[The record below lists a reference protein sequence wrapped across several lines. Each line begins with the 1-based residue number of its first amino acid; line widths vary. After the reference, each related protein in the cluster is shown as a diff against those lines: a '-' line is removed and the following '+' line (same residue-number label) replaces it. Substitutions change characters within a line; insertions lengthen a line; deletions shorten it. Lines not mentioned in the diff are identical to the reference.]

1 MQEIS
6 AYELIKEKLHAIPN
20 QRHKGSLFE
29 KISKQFLQEHDSAN
43 EYESIDLWYDW
54 KLRGKERDKGIDIVI
69 TTSNKE
75 YIAVQCKFHQNS
87 VSYNDISPFLTQL
100 LSGHKLQ
107 NGVGGVKFK
116 KGIIISTSNLT
127 SEALKA
133 IEQIR
138 STGMG
143 IDIDE
148 ITEED
153 FIYSRIDWEK
163 FDPTKT
169 EDEIPLCDKKRPRP
183 HQTEAIEKTKE
194 YFSDP
199 KNARGKLI
207 MACGTGKTYTSL
219 KIMEA
224 LDPKI
229 TLFLAPSIALL
240 SQTFREYAQEK
251 SEPFYASI
259 VCSDDKT
266 GQSKKNKSKNE
277 DNDDIK
283 FSELPIKAST
293 RLEDILSAYERAQK
307 ENKRFIIFSTY
318 QSALRIKEAQEAGL
332 NGIDLIICDEAHR
345 TVGAMYSTNERDDK
359 NAFTLCH
366 SDENIK
372 AKKRLYMTAT
382 PKVYSESSKAKAK
395 EKDNVIYSMDD
406 AQTFGE
412 EIYTLNF
419 ERAIALDLLTDYKVI
434 ILAVRSENLSG
445 VTNSVNKKISQLEAK
460 GTKLDKK
467 LINNEFVCKI
477 VGTHK
482 GLAKQDLIAL
492 DEENKEDHNLQ
503 NKADTFVS
511 QRAISFCKSINTS
524 KNIKDSFETIME
536 CYDEELKKKSFKNLQ
551 IKIDHV
557 DGTMNCK
564 DRLEKLE
571 KLNEFQPNTCKVL
584 SNARCLSEGVDVPAL
599 DSVIFFDG
607 RSAMVDI
614 IQAVGRV
621 MRKAKNKKRGYII
634 LPIALRESEIKN
646 LDEAVKNTNFQ
657 NIWKVLKALRSH
669 DSSLVDEAT
678 FREKI
683 KIFGSDDASNLDD
696 EEELQKD
703 KTEQSPNDPKQAQ
716 KTLFDA
722 ILLQDLANAVYNVM
736 PTKLGDRNYWENFA
750 KKTGNIARTLNDRL
764 KELFGKNP
772 EIFDNFLTSLRGN
785 IHQNI
790 KEEEALDMIISHVIT
805 KPIFDAIFGDNI
817 QNPIAK
823 ALDKMVLK
831 LSDLGLEGE
840 TKDLKNLYES
850 VKTEAARAKSQ
861 KTQQELIKNLYNT
874 FFKEAF
880 RKQSEK
886 LGIVYT
892 PIEVVDFI
900 LRATNGIL
908 KKHFN
913 TDFNDK
919 NITIFDPFTGT
930 GSFIA
935 RLLSKENDFISDEAL
950 KEKFQKGLFAFDIV
964 LLSYYIALINITQA
978 AQSRDSSLKNFKNIA
993 LTDSLDYLEE
1003 KSAKGVIPGFEDL
1016 KENQEIKT
1024 TMEKQNIRVII
1035 GNPPYSSGAKSE
1047 NDNNQNLKHPKL
1059 EKRVYETYG
1068 KNSTSRSVGNT
1079 TRDTLIQSIRMAS
1092 DLLKDKGV
1100 LGFVVNGSF
1109 IDSKSADGF
1118 RKCVAKEFSHLYVLN
1133 LRGNARTSGEERK
1146 KQGDGI
1152 FDSGSRA
1159 TVAII
1164 FFVKDESVQN
1174 STIHYYEV
1182 EDYLKRE
1189 AKLNLLAG
1197 FENLD
1202 SVPFSEI
1209 TPNNKGDWINQREY
1223 GFDKLIPLK
1232 RDKNQ
1237 KIFDTIFDL
1246 NSNGVKTSRD
1256 PWVYNFSP
1264 NALMQSVQNCID
1276 AYNADLKRF
1285 NERFREAFKQ
1295 RTQGIKP
1302 ADRYKHLSDQEITTD
1317 KTKIAWVQNL
1327 KTQLIKGK
1335 KLDDFSQEKI
1345 SVSLYRPFNK
1355 QYFYYEREL
1364 AWSFCLMKKIFP
1376 DKSARNVVINTGVG
1390 KVFSALISSEIP
1402 CLDLLHH
1409 NQAYPL
1415 YYYDDLGNRYNAISG
1430 YALNLFRRHYQDN
1443 AIVEEEIFYYIY
1455 AIFHH
1460 KGYLEKYKNSLTK
1473 EDPRIALSKDF
1484 KELSI
1489 LGEELAKLHLNYE
1502 SGEMHTS
1509 VAYKTLMNAEQKD
1522 YYDVVQMKKD
1532 KKGDRIQYNH
1542 HITITQIPQKAFD
1555 YVVNGKS
1562 AIDWVI
1568 ERYSITTDKDSLIE
1582 NNPNHYAGGKYIFE
1596 LLCRVITLSVKS
1608 VDLIEKIS
1616 EKRFE

>member
-6 AYELIKEKLHAIPN
+6 AYKFIKEKLQAIPN
-20 QRHKGSLFE
+20 LRLKGSWFE
-29 KISKQFLQEHDSAN
+29 KVSKHFLLEHDSAN
-43 EYESIDLWYDW
+43 EYESIKLWNDW
-54 KLRGKERDKGIDIVI
+54 ELRNNEGDRGIDIVI
-69 TTSNKE
+69 QTASKE

-87 VSYNDISPFLTQL
+87 ISLNDISTFLA
-100 LSGHKLQ
+100 KLH
-107 NGVGGVKFK
+107 NGVGEVRFK
-116 KGIIISTSNLT
+116 KGIIISTSDLT
-127 SEALKA
+127 RAAQQE

-138 STGMG
+138 SAGRD
-143 IDIDE
+143 IDI

-163 FDPTKT
+163 FDPTKMQ
-169 EDEIPLCDKKRPRP
+169 DEIPLCDKKKPRT
-183 HQTEAIEKTKE
+183 HQQEAINATKE

-219 KIMEA
+219 KIMET
-224 LDPKI
+224 LEPKI

-259 VCSDDKT
+259 VCSDDKV
-266 GQSKKNKSKNE
+266 GQSKNE
-277 DNDDIK
+277 DNDDIN
-283 FSELPIKAST
+283 FSELPIKPST
-293 RLEDILSAYERAQK
+293 RLEDILSVHEKAQK

-332 NGIDLIICDEAHR
+332 GGIDLIICDEAHR

-366 SDENIK
+366 SDGNIK
-372 AKKRLYMTAT
+372 ATKRLYMTAT

-395 EKDNVIYSMDD
+395 ESDNVIYSMDD
-406 AQTFGE
+406 AEVFGE

-482 GLAKQDLIAL
+482 GLAKQDLIVL
-492 DEENKEDHNLQ
+492 DEKNKEDNDLQ
-503 NKADTFVS
+503 NQYDTFVS

-551 IKIDHV
+551 IRIDHI

-564 DRLEKLE
+564 ERLEKLE
-571 KLNEFQPNTCKVL
+571 ELNQFQPNTCKVL

-599 DSVIFFDG
+599 DSIVFFDG
-607 RSAMVDI
+607 KSAMVDI

-634 LPIALRESEIKN
+634 LPIALTESEIKN

-678 FREKI
+678 FKEKI
-683 KIFGSDDASNLDD
+683 KIFGSDDGKKQDD
-696 EEELQKD
+696 E
-703 KTEQSPNDPKQAQ
+703 

-750 KKTGNIARTLNDRL
+750 KKTGNIAKTLNNRL
-764 KELFGKNP
+764 KIIFEKNP
-772 EIFDNFLTSLRGN
+772 EFFHGFLTSLREN

-790 KEEEALDMIISHVIT
+790 KEDEALDMITSHIIT

-823 ALDKMVLK
+823 ALDKMVEK
-831 LSDLGLEGE
+831 LSTLGLEGE

-850 VKTEAARAKSQ
+850 VKTEAAHAKSQ
-861 KTQQELIKNLYNT
+861 KSQQELIKNLYNT

-880 RKQSEK
+880 KKQSEK

-913 TDFNDK
+913 TDFNDQ

-935 RLLSKENDFISDEAL
+935 RLLSKENNLISDEAL
-950 KEKFQKGLFAFDIV
+950 KEKFLNHLFAFDIV

-978 AQSRDSSLKNFKNIA
+978 AQNRDSSLKNFKNIA

-1003 KSAKGVIPGFEDL
+1003 KSAKGVIPFFYDL

-1024 TMEKQNIRVII
+1024 TLTNQKIQVII
-1035 GNPPYSSGAKSE
+1035 GNPPYSAGAKSE
-1047 NDNNQNLKHPKL
+1047 NDNNQNLSHPKL
-1059 EKRVYETYG
+1059 EKWVRETYG
-1068 KNSTSRSVGNT
+1068 KNSNAKVGKT

-1092 DLLKDKGV
+1092 DLLKEQGV
-1100 LGFVVNGSF
+1100 IGFVVNGSF

-1118 RKCVAKEFSHLYVLN
+1118 RKCVAQEFSHLYVLN
-1133 LRGNARTSGEERK
+1133 LRGNTRTSGETCK
-1146 KQGDGI
+1146 KEGGKI

-1159 TVAII
+1159 TIAII
-1164 FFVKDESVQN
+1164 FFVKDASVQN
-1174 STIHYYEV
+1174 SAIHYYEV

-1189 AKLNLLAG
+1189 AKLNLLAN
-1197 FENLD
+1197 FENLE
-1202 SVPFSEI
+1202 SVPFEEI
-1209 TPNNKGDWINQREY
+1209 TPNDKGDWINQRNDDFE
-1223 GFDKLIPLK
+1223 KLIPLK
-1232 RDKNQ
+1232 RDKTLKN
-1237 KIFDTIFDL
+1237 DSIFDL
-1246 NSNGVKTSRD
+1246 NSGGVATNRD

-1264 NALMQSVQNCID
+1264 NALKQSVQNCIET
-1276 AYNADLKRF
+1276 YNADLKRF

-1295 RTQGIKP
+1295 RTKGVKS
-1302 ADRYKHLSDQEITTD
+1302 DKLHKHLNDREITTD
-1317 KTKIAWVQNL
+1317 QTKIAWVQNL

-1364 AWSFCLMKKIFP
+1364 AWSFYSMKKIFP
-1376 DKSARNVVINTGVG
+1376 DKSARNVVINTSLMPSRN
-1390 KVFSALISSEIP
+1390 FSCLIANEIT
-1402 CLDLLHH
+1402 DIQTMAN

-1430 YALNLFRRHYQDN
+1430 YALNLFRRHYKDN
-1443 AIVEEEIFYYIY
+1443 AITEEEIFYYIY

-1473 EDPRIALSKDF
+1473 EAPRIALSEDF

-1489 LGEELAKLHLNYE
+1489 LGKELAELHLNYE
-1502 SGEMHTS
+1502 SGEMHAS
-1509 VAYKTLMNAEQKD
+1509 VQYNLLENAKIEG
-1522 YYDVVQMKKD
+1522 YYDVTKMT
-1532 KKGDRIQYNH
+1532 KKGDCILYNKN
-1542 HITITQIPQKAFD
+1542 IAITQIPQKAFD

-1568 ERYSITTDKDSLIE
+1568 ERYQKTTDKDSLIE
-1582 NNPNHYAGGKYIFE
+1582 NNPNDYAGGKYVFE
-1596 LLCRVITLSVKS
+1596 LLCRVIKLSEKS

-1616 EKRFE
+1616 MKRFE

>member
-6 AYELIKEKLHAIPN
+6 AYKLIKEKLQAIPN
-20 QRHKGSLFE
+20 LRHKGSLFE
-29 KISKQFLQEHDSAN
+29 KLSKRFLQEHDSAN
-43 EYESIDLWYDW
+43 EYESIDLWGDW
-54 KLRGKERDKGIDIVI
+54 ELKGKERDRGIDIVI
-69 TTSNKE
+69 TTASKE

-87 VSYNDISPFLTQL
+87 ISLNDISTFLTQL
-100 LSGHKLQ
+100 QS
-107 NGVGGVKFK
+107 GVGEVRFK
-116 KGIIISTSNLT
+116 KGIIISSSHLT

-138 STGMG
+138 SAGMG

-163 FDPTKT
+163 FDPMQTQ
-169 EDEIPLCDKKRPRP
+169 DELPLCDKKKPRS
-183 HQTEAIEKTKE
+183 HQTEAINATKE
-194 YFSDP
+194 YFSSP

-229 TLFLAPSIALL
+229 TLFLVPSIALL

-251 SEPFYASI
+251 SDPFYASI

-266 GQSKKNKSKNE
+266 GQSKNE

-293 RLEDILSAYERAQK
+293 RLEDILSVHEKAQK

-332 NGIDLIICDEAHR
+332 GGIDLIICDEAHR
-345 TVGAMYSTNERDDK
+345 TVGAMYSSNERDDK

-372 AKKRLYMTAT
+372 AQKRLYMTAT
-382 PKVYSESSKAKAK
+382 PKVYSENSKAKAK
-395 EKDNVIYSMDD
+395 ESDNVIYSMDD
-406 AQTFGE
+406 EEIFGE

-419 ERAIALDLLTDYKVI
+419 SKAIALDLLTDYKVI
-434 ILAVRSENLSG
+434 ILAVRKENLSG
-445 VTNSVNKKISQLEAK
+445 VTNSVNKKISQLKAE

-482 GLAKQDLIAL
+482 GLAKQDLIVL

-503 NKADTFVS
+503 NQYDTAPS
-511 QRAISFCKSINTS
+511 QRAINFCKSINTS

-536 CYDEELKKKSFKNLQ
+536 CYDEELKKKSFKNLK
-551 IKIDHV
+551 ISIDHI

-564 DRLEKLE
+564 DRLDKLE
-571 KLNEFQPNTCKVL
+571 NLNQFQPNTCKVL

-599 DSVIFFDG
+599 DSIVFFDG
-607 RSAMVDI
+607 KSAMVDI

-621 MRKAKNKKRGYII
+621 MRKAKRKKRGYII
-634 LPIALRESEIKN
+634 LPIALEESEIKN
-646 LDEAVKNTNFQ
+646 LDEAVNNTNFK

-669 DSSLVDEAT
+669 DPSLVDEAT
-678 FREKI
+678 FKEKI
-683 KIFGSDDASNLDD
+683 KIFGSDDNKKQND
-696 EEELQKD
+696 E
-703 KTEQSPNDPKQAQ
+703 

-722 ILLQDLANAVYNVM
+722 ILLQDLADAMYNVM
-736 PTKLGDRNYWENFA
+736 PTKLGDRNYWENFT
-750 KKTGNIARTLNDRL
+750 KKTGNIARTLNNRL
-764 KELFGKNP
+764 KIIFEKNP
-772 EIFDNFLTSLRGN
+772 EFFHGFLDSLREN

-790 KEEEALDMIISHVIT
+790 REDEALDMITSHIIT

-817 QNPIAK
+817 KNPIAK
-823 ALDKMVLK
+823 ALDKMVQK
-831 LSDLGLEGE
+831 LSTLGLEGE

-850 VKTEAARAKSQ
+850 VKTEAVHAKSQ
-861 KTQQELIKNLYNT
+861 KSQQELIKNLYNT

-880 RKQSEK
+880 KKQSEK

-935 RLLSKENDFISDEAL
+935 RLLSKENALISDEAL
-950 KEKFQKGLFAFDIV
+950 KEKFQNNLFAFDIV

-978 AQSRDSSLKNFKNIA
+978 AQNRDSSLKNFKNIA

-1003 KSAKGVIPGFEDL
+1003 KTNKGVFDFFKDL
-1016 KENQEIKT
+1016 KENKEIKDT
-1024 TMEKQNIRVII
+1024 LADQNIRVII
-1035 GNPPYSSGAKSE
+1035 GNPPYSSGAKSQ
-1047 NDNNQNLKHPKL
+1047 NDNNQNLSHPKL
-1059 EKRVYETYG
+1059 EKWVYEKYG
-1068 KNSTSRSVGNT
+1068 KNSTSKNVGQT

-1092 DLLKDKGV
+1092 DVVKDKGV
-1100 LGFVVNGSF
+1100 IGFVVNGGF

-1118 RKCVAKEFSHLYVLN
+1118 RKCVAKEFSHLYALN
-1133 LRGNARTSGEERK
+1133 LRGNARTSGETFK
-1146 KQGDGI
+1146 KEGGKI

-1159 TVAII
+1159 TIAIV
-1164 FFVKDESVQN
+1164 FFVKDESVTN
-1174 STIHYYEV
+1174 NTIHYYDIG
-1182 EDYLKRE
+1182 DYLKRE
-1189 AKLNLLAG
+1189 EKLHRLASFLNLDAIP
-1197 FENLD
+1197 FEK
-1202 SVPFSEI
+1202 I
-1209 TPNNKGDWINQREY
+1209 TPNAKGDWINQREDA
-1223 GFDKLIPLK
+1223 FDKLIPLK
-1232 RDKNQ
+1232 RDKKL
-1237 KIFDTIFDL
+1237 KIFNTIFDL
-1246 NSNGVKTSRD
+1246 NSNGVVSGRD
-1256 PWVYNFSP
+1256 PWVYNSSP
-1264 NALMQSVQNCID
+1264 KILTQSVQKCID
-1276 AYNADLKRF
+1276 TYNADLKRF
-1285 NERFREAFKQ
+1285 NERYREAFKQ
-1295 RTQGIKP
+1295 RTKGVKSG
-1302 ADRYKHLSDQEITTD
+1302 DLYKHLNDREITTD
-1317 KTKIAWVQNL
+1317 KTKIAWTDDL
-1327 KTQLIKGK
+1327 KNKLIKNK
-1335 KLDDFSQEKI
+1335 NLQESSEERI
-1345 SVSLYRPFNK
+1345 RLALYRPFNK
-1355 QYFYYEREL
+1355 QWLYWDKDWINRQTEF
-1364 AWSFCLMKKIFP
+1364 SKIFP
-1376 DKSARNVVINTGVG
+1376 DKSAQNVVINTSSMASRN
-1390 KVFSALISSEIP
+1390 FSCLIANEIT
-1402 CLDLLHH
+1402 DAQTMA
-1409 NQAYPL
+1409 NTQAYPL

-1430 YALNLFRRHYQDN
+1430 YALNLFRRHYKDN
-1443 AIVEEEIFYYIY
+1443 AITEEEIFYYIY

-1460 KGYLEKYKNSLTK
+1460 KGYLEKYKNSLAK
-1473 EDPRIALSKDF
+1473 EAPRIALSEDF
-1484 KELSI
+1484 KELST
-1489 LGEELAKLHLNYE
+1489 LGKELSKLHLNYE
-1502 SGEMHTS
+1502 SGEMHAS
-1509 VAYKTLMNAEQKD
+1509 VQYKTLMNAEVEG
-1522 YYDVVQMKKD
+1522 YYDVVKMKKD
-1532 KKGDRIQYNH
+1532 KKGDRIIYND
-1542 HITITQIPQKAFD
+1542 HITITKIPQKAFE
-1555 YVVNGKS
+1555 YVINGKS

-1568 ERYSITTDKDSLIE
+1568 ERYQKTMDKDSLIE
-1582 NNPNHYAGGKYIFE
+1582 NNPNDYAGGQYVFE

-1608 VDLIEKIS
+1608 VDLIEKSVRRGLS
-1616 EKRFE
+1616 EYQR

>member
-1 MQEIS
+1 MKSFFNPIFQ
-6 AYELIKEKLHAIPN
+6 H
-20 QRHKGSLFE
+20 Q
-29 KISKQFLQEHDSAN
+29 HDSAN

-87 VSYNDISPFLTQL
+87 ISYNDISPFVTQL
-100 LSGHKLQ
+100 LI
-107 NGVGGVKFK
+107 GVGEVKFK

-127 SEALKA
+127 SEAIKE
-133 IEQIR
+133 IEKIR
-138 STGMG
+138 SAGMG

-266 GQSKKNKSKNE
+266 AQSKDE

-283 FSELPIKAST
+283 FSELPLKPST
-293 RLEDILSAYERAQK
+293 RLEDILSVHKKAQK

-332 NGIDLIICDEAHR
+332 GAIDLIICDEAHR
-345 TVGAMYSTNERDDK
+345 TVGAMYSSNERDDK

-372 AKKRLYMTAT
+372 ATKRLYMTAT

-395 EKDNVIYSMDD
+395 EKDNIIYSMDD
-406 AQTFGE
+406 GEIFGE

-482 GLAKQDLIAL
+482 GLAKQDVIAL
-492 DEENKEDHNLQ
+492 DDENQEDNDLK

-511 QRAISFCKSINTS
+511 QRAISFCKSIQTS

-551 IKIDHV
+551 ITIDHV

-564 DRLEKLE
+564 ERLEKLE
-571 KLNEFQPNTCKVL
+571 NLNTFKPNTCKVL

-607 RSAMVDI
+607 KSAMVDI

-621 MRKAKNKKRGYII
+621 MRKAKHKKRGYII
-634 LPIALRESEIKN
+634 LPIALEESEIKN
-646 LDEAVKNTNFQ
+646 LDEAVNNTNFK
-657 NIWKVLKALRSH
+657 NIWKVIKALRSH
-669 DSSLVDEAT
+669 DPSLVDEAT

-683 KIFGSDDASNLDD
+683 KVFGSDDNNDETNQSD
-696 EEELQKD
+696 EEPKKD
-703 KTEQSPNDPKQAQ
+703 KTKQDPKQAQ

-722 ILLQDLANAVYNVM
+722 ILLQDLANAVYNIM
-736 PTKLGDRNYWENFA
+736 PTKLGDRNYWENFT
-750 KKTGNIARTLNDRL
+750 KKTGNIARTLNERL
-764 KELFGKNP
+764 KDIFGKNP

-790 KEEEALDMIISHVIT
+790 KEEEALDMITSHIIT

-861 KTQQELIKNLYNT
+861 KSQQELIKNLYNT

-913 TDFNDK
+913 TDFNDQS
-919 NITIFDPFTGT
+919 ITIFDPFTGT

-935 RLLSKENDFISDEAL
+935 RLLSKENALISDEAL
-950 KEKFQKGLFAFDIV
+950 KEKFQKNLFAFDIV

-978 AQSRDSSLKNFKNIA
+978 AQNRDSSLKNFKNIA

-1003 KSAKGVIPGFEDL
+1003 KSDKGVIPGFEDL

-1047 NDNNQNLKHPKL
+1047 NDNNQNLTHPKL
-1059 EKRVYETYG
+1059 EKLVYETYG
-1068 KNSTSRSVGNT
+1068 KNSTAKVGST
-1079 TRDTLIQSIRMAS
+1079 TRDTLIHSIRMAS

-1118 RKCVAKEFSHLYVLN
+1118 RKCVAKEFSRLYVLN
-1133 LRGNARTSGEERK
+1133 LRGNARTSGETFK
-1146 KQGDGI
+1146 KEGGKI

-1164 FFVKDESVQN
+1164 FFVKDTN
-1174 STIHYYEV
+1174 APNHTIFYYEV

-1189 AKLNLLAG
+1189 TKLNWLAG

-1202 SVPFSEI
+1202 SVSFKEI
-1209 TPNNKGDWINQREY
+1209 TPNNKGDWINQRNDDFE
-1223 GFDKLIPLK
+1223 KLIPLK
-1232 RDKNQ
+1232 RDQ
-1237 KIFDTIFDL
+1237 KHKILDTIFDL
-1246 NSNGVKTSRD
+1246 NSNGVATNRD

-1264 NALMQSVQNCID
+1264 KILKQSVQNCID
-1276 AYNADLKRF
+1276 TYNADLKRF
-1285 NERFREAFKQ
+1285 NEVFREAFKQ
-1295 RTQGIKP
+1295 RTKGIKS
-1302 ADRYKHLSDQEITTD
+1302 ADLYKHLNNQEITTD

-1364 AWSFCLMKKIFP
+1364 AWSFYSMKKIFP

-1390 KVFSALISSEIP
+1390 NGKDFSALVSDFISDHSLISP
-1402 CLDLLHH
+1402 

-1430 YALNLFRRHYQDN
+1430 YALNLFRRHYKDN
-1443 AIVEEEIFYYIY
+1443 AITEEEIFYYIY

-1460 KGYLEKYKNSLTK
+1460 KGYLEKYKNSLAK
-1473 EDPRIALSKDF
+1473 EAPRIALSEDF
-1484 KELSI
+1484 KELSM
-1489 LGEELAKLHLNYE
+1489 LGKELAELHLNYE

-1509 VAYKTLMNAEQKD
+1509 VKHNLLENAEMEG
-1522 YYDVVQMKKD
+1522 YYDVIQMKKD
-1532 KKGDRIQYNH
+1532 KKGDRIHYNN
-1542 HITITQIPQKAFD
+1542 HIAITKIPKKAFD

-1568 ERYSITTDKDSLIE
+1568 ERYSITKDKDSLIE
-1582 NNPNHYAGGKYIFE
+1582 NNPNDYAGGQYIFE
-1596 LLCRVITLSVKS
+1596 LLCRVIKLSEKS

-1616 EKRFE
+1616 MKRFE

>member
-6 AYELIKEKLHAIPN
+6 AYELIKQKLHAIPN

-87 VSYNDISPFLTQL
+87 ISYNDISTFLNQL
-100 LSGHKLQ
+100 LI
-107 NGVGGVKFK
+107 GVGGVKFK

-127 SEALKA
+127 SEALKE
-133 IEQIR
+133 IEKIR

-219 KIMEA
+219 KIMET

-251 SEPFYASI
+251 SDPFYASI

-283 FSELPIKAST
+283 FSELPLKPST
-293 RLEDILSAYERAQK
+293 RLEDILSTYEKAQK

-372 AKKRLYMTAT
+372 AKQRLYMTAT
-382 PKVYSESSKAKAK
+382 PKVYSEDSQTKAK
-395 EKDNVIYSMDD
+395 ESGNLVYSMDD

-434 ILAVRSENLSG
+434 ILVVRSENLSG

-477 VGTHK
+477 IGTHK

-492 DEENKEDHNLQ
+492 DDENKEDNDLR

-511 QRAISFCKSINTS
+511 QRAISFCKSIQTS

-551 IKIDHV
+551 ISIDHV

-564 DRLEKLE
+564 ERLDKLE
-571 KLNEFQPNTCKVL
+571 NLNQFEPNICKVL

-607 RSAMVDI
+607 KSAMVDI

-621 MRKAKNKKRGYII
+621 MRKAKGKKRGYII
-634 LPIALRESEIKN
+634 LPIALEESEIQN
-646 LDEAVKNTNFQ
+646 LNEAINNTNFK

-669 DSSLVDEAT
+669 DSRLVDEAT

-683 KIFGSDDASNLDD
+683 KVFGSDDESNTDD
-696 EEELQKD
+696 EELDEESQKD
-703 KTEQSPNDPKQAQ
+703 KNEPNEKSQQAQ

-722 ILLQDLANAVYNVM
+722 IFLQDLANAMYNVM

-750 KKTGNIARTLNDRL
+750 KKTGNIAKTLNERL

-772 EIFDNFLTSLRGN
+772 EIFDNFLTSLREN

-790 KEEEALDMIISHVIT
+790 KEEEALDMIVSHIIT
-805 KPIFDAIFGDNI
+805 KPIFDAIFGENI

-823 ALDKMVLK
+823 SLDKMVLK

-850 VKTEAARAKSQ
+850 VKTEAARQ
-861 KTQQELIKNLYNT
+861 KPKN
-874 FFKEAF
+874 
-880 RKQSEK
+880 
-886 LGIVYT
+886 
-892 PIEVVDFI
+892 P
-900 LRATNGIL
+900 
-908 KKHFN
+908 
-913 TDFNDK
+913 
-919 NITIFDPFTGT
+919 
-930 GSFIA
+930 
-935 RLLSKENDFISDEAL
+935 
-950 KEKFQKGLFAFDIV
+950 
-964 LLSYYIALINITQA
+964 
-978 AQSRDSSLKNFKNIA
+978 
-993 LTDSLDYLEE
+993 
-1003 KSAKGVIPGFEDL
+1003 
-1016 KENQEIKT
+1016 
-1024 TMEKQNIRVII
+1024 
-1035 GNPPYSSGAKSE
+1035 
-1047 NDNNQNLKHPKL
+1047 
-1059 EKRVYETYG
+1059 
-1068 KNSTSRSVGNT
+1068 
-1079 TRDTLIQSIRMAS
+1079 TRT
-1092 DLLKDKGV
+1092 
-1100 LGFVVNGSF
+1100 
-1109 IDSKSADGF
+1109 
-1118 RKCVAKEFSHLYVLN
+1118 H
-1133 LRGNARTSGEERK
+1133 
-1146 KQGDGI
+1146 
-1152 FDSGSRA
+1152 
-1159 TVAII
+1159 
-1164 FFVKDESVQN
+1164 
-1174 STIHYYEV
+1174 
-1182 EDYLKRE
+1182 
-1189 AKLNLLAG
+1189 
-1197 FENLD
+1197 
-1202 SVPFSEI
+1202 
-1209 TPNNKGDWINQREY
+1209 
-1223 GFDKLIPLK
+1223 
-1232 RDKNQ
+1232 
-1237 KIFDTIFDL
+1237 
-1246 NSNGVKTSRD
+1246 
-1256 PWVYNFSP
+1256 
-1264 NALMQSVQNCID
+1264 
-1276 AYNADLKRF
+1276 
-1285 NERFREAFKQ
+1285 
-1295 RTQGIKP
+1295 
-1302 ADRYKHLSDQEITTD
+1302 
-1317 KTKIAWVQNL
+1317 
-1327 KTQLIKGK
+1327 
-1335 KLDDFSQEKI
+1335 
-1345 SVSLYRPFNK
+1345 
-1355 QYFYYEREL
+1355 
-1364 AWSFCLMKKIFP
+1364 
-1376 DKSARNVVINTGVG
+1376 
-1390 KVFSALISSEIP
+1390 
-1402 CLDLLHH
+1402 
-1409 NQAYPL
+1409 
-1415 YYYDDLGNRYNAISG
+1415 
-1430 YALNLFRRHYQDN
+1430 
-1443 AIVEEEIFYYIY
+1443 
-1455 AIFHH
+1455 
-1460 KGYLEKYKNSLTK
+1460 
-1473 EDPRIALSKDF
+1473 
-1484 KELSI
+1484 
-1489 LGEELAKLHLNYE
+1489 
-1502 SGEMHTS
+1502 
-1509 VAYKTLMNAEQKD
+1509 
-1522 YYDVVQMKKD
+1522 
-1532 KKGDRIQYNH
+1532 
-1542 HITITQIPQKAFD
+1542 
-1555 YVVNGKS
+1555 
-1562 AIDWVI
+1562 
-1568 ERYSITTDKDSLIE
+1568 
-1582 NNPNHYAGGKYIFE
+1582 
-1596 LLCRVITLSVKS
+1596 
-1608 VDLIEKIS
+1608 
-1616 EKRFE
+1616 

>member
-87 VSYNDISPFLTQL
+87 ISYNDISPFLTQL
-100 LSGHKLQ
+100 LS
-107 NGVGGVKFK
+107 GVGGVKFK

-183 HQTEAIEKTKE
+183 HQTEAINATKE

-240 SQTFREYAQEK
+240 SQTFREYVQEK

-283 FSELPIKAST
+283 FSELPLKPST
-293 RLEDILSAYERAQK
+293 RLEDILSTYEKAQK

-372 AKKRLYMTAT
+372 ATKRLYMTAT

-395 EKDNVIYSMDD
+395 ESDNIIYSMDD

-482 GLAKQDLIAL
+482 GLAKQDVIAL
-492 DEENKEDHNLQ
+492 DDENKEDNDLK

-511 QRAISFCKSINTS
+511 QRAISFCKSIQTS

-551 IKIDHV
+551 ITIDHV

-564 DRLEKLE
+564 QRLDKLE
-571 KLNEFQPNTCKVL
+571 ELNKFEPNTCKVL

-678 FREKI
+678 FKEKI

-750 KKTGNIARTLNDRL
+750 KKTGNIAKTLNNRL

-790 KEEEALDMIISHVIT
+790 KEEEALDMITSHVIT

-861 KTQQELIKNLYNT
+861 KSQQELIKNLYNT

-935 RLLSKENDFISDEAL
+935 RLLSKENDLISDEAL

-978 AQSRDSSLKNFKNIA
+978 AQNRDSSLKNFKNIA

-1003 KSAKGVIPGFEDL
+1003 KNDKGVIPGFEDL

-1059 EKRVYETYG
+1059 EKWVYETYG
-1068 KNSTSRSVGNT
+1068 KNSTAKVGKT
-1079 TRDTLIQSIRMAS
+1079 TRDTLIHSIRMAS
-1092 DLLKDKGV
+1092 DLLRDKGV

-1118 RKCVAKEFSHLYVLN
+1118 RKCVAKEFSHLYALN
-1133 LRGNARTSGEERK
+1133 LRGNQRTSGEVSRK
-1146 KQGDGI
+1146 EGGKI

-1159 TVAII
+1159 TVAVI
-1164 FFVKDESVQN
+1164 FFVKDKDAPN
-1174 STIHYYEV
+1174 HTIFYYEV

-1189 AKLNLLAG
+1189 AKLNLLAD

-1202 SVPFSEI
+1202 LVPFKEI
-1209 TPNNKGDWINQREY
+1209 TPNDKGDWINQRNDDFE
-1223 GFDKLIPLK
+1223 KLIPLK
-1232 RDKNQ
+1232 RDKQ
-1237 KIFDTIFDL
+1237 HKIFNTIFDL
-1246 NSNGVKTSRD
+1246 NSNGVASCRD
-1256 PWVYNFSP
+1256 PWVYNFSHRCKT
-1264 NALMQSVQNCID
+1264 AL
-1276 AYNADLKRF
+1276 
-1285 NERFREAFKQ
+1285 
-1295 RTQGIKP
+1295 
-1302 ADRYKHLSDQEITTD
+1302 
-1317 KTKIAWVQNL
+1317 
-1327 KTQLIKGK
+1327 
-1335 KLDDFSQEKI
+1335 
-1345 SVSLYRPFNK
+1345 
-1355 QYFYYEREL
+1355 
-1364 AWSFCLMKKIFP
+1364 
-1376 DKSARNVVINTGVG
+1376 
-1390 KVFSALISSEIP
+1390 
-1402 CLDLLHH
+1402 
-1409 NQAYPL
+1409 
-1415 YYYDDLGNRYNAISG
+1415 
-1430 YALNLFRRHYQDN
+1430 
-1443 AIVEEEIFYYIY
+1443 
-1455 AIFHH
+1455 
-1460 KGYLEKYKNSLTK
+1460 
-1473 EDPRIALSKDF
+1473 
-1484 KELSI
+1484 
-1489 LGEELAKLHLNYE
+1489 
-1502 SGEMHTS
+1502 
-1509 VAYKTLMNAEQKD
+1509 TL
-1522 YYDVVQMKKD
+1522 
-1532 KKGDRIQYNH
+1532 
-1542 HITITQIPQKAFD
+1542 
-1555 YVVNGKS
+1555 
-1562 AIDWVI
+1562 
-1568 ERYSITTDKDSLIE
+1568 
-1582 NNPNHYAGGKYIFE
+1582 
-1596 LLCRVITLSVKS
+1596 ITL
-1608 VDLIEKIS
+1608 I
-1616 EKRFE
+1616 

>member
-6 AYELIKEKLHAIPN
+6 AYKLIKEKLHAIPN
-20 QRHKGSLFE
+20 LRHKGSLFE

-54 KLRGKERDKGIDIVI
+54 ELRGKERDKGIDIVI

-87 VSYNDISPFLTQL
+87 VSYNDVSPFLTQL
-100 LSGHKLQ
+100 LSG
-107 NGVGGVKFK
+107 VGEVKFK
-116 KGIIISTSNLT
+116 KGIIISTSHLT
-127 SEALKA
+127 SEAIKA

-153 FIYSRIDWEK
+153 FIYSQIDWEK
-163 FDPTKT
+163 FDPMQTQG
-169 EDEIPLCDKKRPRP
+169 EIPLCDKKKPRS
-183 HQTEAIEKTKE
+183 HQIEAINATKE
-194 YFSDP
+194 YFSSP
-199 KNARGKLI
+199 KNTRGKLI

-266 GQSKKNKSKNE
+266 GQSKNE

-283 FSELPIKAST
+283 FSELPLKPST
-293 RLEDILSAYERAQK
+293 RLEDILSVRKKAQK

-332 NGIDLIICDEAHR
+332 NEIDLIICDEAHR
-345 TVGAMYSTNERDDK
+345 TVGAMYSSNERDDK

-366 SDENIK
+366 KDENIK
-372 AKKRLYMTAT
+372 ATKRLYMTAT
-382 PKVYSESSKAKAK
+382 PKVYSESSKAK

-406 AQTFGE
+406 EEIFGE

-434 ILAVRSENLSG
+434 ILAVRKENLSG

-477 VGTHK
+477 IGTHK
-482 GLAKQDLIAL
+482 GLAKQDLIVL

-503 NKADTFVS
+503 NQYDTAPS
-511 QRAISFCKSINTS
+511 QRAINFCKSINTS

-536 CYDEELKKKSFKNLQ
+536 CYDEELKKKSFKNLK
-551 IKIDHV
+551 ISIDHI

-571 KLNEFQPNTCKVL
+571 ELNQFEPNTCKVL

-599 DSVIFFDG
+599 DSIIFFDG
-607 RSAMVDI
+607 KSAMVDI

-634 LPIALRESEIKN
+634 LPIALEESEIKN
-646 LDEAVKNTNFQ
+646 LDEAVNNTNFK
-657 NIWKVLKALRSH
+657 NIWKVIKALRSH
-669 DSSLVDEAT
+669 DPSLVDEAT
-678 FREKI
+678 FKEKI
-683 KIFGSDDASNLDD
+683 KIFGSDDNKKQND
-696 EEELQKD
+696 E
-703 KTEQSPNDPKQAQ
+703 

-722 ILLQDLANAVYNVM
+722 ILLQDLADAMYNVM
-736 PTKLGDRNYWENFA
+736 PTKLGDRNYWENFT
-750 KKTGNIARTLNDRL
+750 KKTGNIARTLNNRL
-764 KELFGKNP
+764 KMIFEKNP
-772 EIFDNFLTSLRGN
+772 EFFHGFLTSLREN

-790 KEEEALDMIISHVIT
+790 REDEALDMITSHIIT

-817 QNPIAK
+817 KNPIAK

-831 LSDLGLEGE
+831 LSSLGLEGE

-850 VKTEAARAKSQ
+850 VKTEAAHAKSQ
-861 KTQQELIKNLYNT
+861 KSQQELIKNLYNT

-913 TDFNDK
+913 TDFNDQS
-919 NITIFDPFTGT
+919 ITIFDPFTGT

-935 RLLSKENDFISDEAL
+935 RLLSKENALISDEAL
-950 KEKFQKGLFAFDIV
+950 KEKFQNNLFAFDIV

-978 AQSRDSSLKNFKNIA
+978 AQNRDSSLKNFKNIA
-993 LTDSLDYLEE
+993 LTDSLDIYEE
-1003 KSAKGVIPGFEDL
+1003 KNDKGVFKFFEDL
-1016 KENQEIKT
+1016 KENKDIKDT
-1024 TMEKQNIRVII
+1024 LAGQNIRVII
-1035 GNPPYSSGAKSE
+1035 GNPPYSAGAKSE
-1047 NDNNQNLKHPKL
+1047 NDNNQNLSHPKL
-1059 EKRVYETYG
+1059 KKWVYEKYG
-1068 KNSTSRSVGNT
+1068 ENSTSKVGNT

-1100 LGFVVNGSF
+1100 VGFVVNGSF

-1118 RKCVAKEFSHLYVLN
+1118 RKCVAQEFSHLYVLN
-1133 LRGNARTSGEERK
+1133 LRGNARTSGENRK
-1146 KQGDGI
+1146 KEGDGI

-1164 FFVKDESVQN
+1164 FFVKDKSVPN
-1174 STIHYYEV
+1174 NTIFYYEV
-1182 EDYLKRE
+1182 DDYLKRE
-1189 AKLNLLAG
+1189 AKLNWLAG
-1197 FENLD
+1197 FENLE
-1202 SVPFSEI
+1202 SVPFEKI
-1209 TPNNKGDWINQREY
+1209 TPNAKGDWINQRND
-1223 GFDKLIPLK
+1223 GFEKLIPLK
-1232 RDKNQ
+1232 RDKTLQN
-1237 KIFDTIFDL
+1237 DSIFDL
-1246 NSNGVKTSRD
+1246 NSNGVTSGRD

-1276 AYNADLKRF
+1276 TYNADLKRF
-1285 NERFREAFKQ
+1285 NEVFREAFKQ
-1295 RTQGIKP
+1295 RTQGIKS
-1302 ADRYKHLSDQEITTD
+1302 ADRYKHLNDREITTD
-1317 KTKIAWVQNL
+1317 KTKIAWTDGL
-1327 KTQLIKGK
+1327 KNHLIKNK
-1335 KLDDFSQEKI
+1335 NLQESSEECARI
-1345 SVSLYRPFNK
+1345 SLYRPFNK
-1355 QYFYYEREL
+1355 QWLYWDKDLIHRQGKF
-1364 AWSFCLMKKIFP
+1364 SKIFP
-1376 DKSARNVVINTGVG
+1376 DKSAHNVVINTTTRN
-1390 KVFSALISSEIP
+1390 FCSLIGDAIP
-1402 CLDLLHH
+1402 DTHFIGDT
-1409 NQAYPL
+1409 QAYPL
-1415 YYYDDLGNRYNAISG
+1415 YHYDDLGNRYNAISG
-1430 YALNLFRRHYQDN
+1430 YAINLFRRHYKDN
-1443 AIVEEEIFYYIY
+1443 SITEEEIFYYIY

-1460 KGYLEKYKNSLTK
+1460 KGYLKKYKNSLTK
-1473 EDPRIALSKDF
+1473 EAPRIALSEDF
-1484 KELSI
+1484 KELSM
-1489 LGEELAKLHLNYE
+1489 LGKQLAELHLNYE
-1502 SGEMHTS
+1502 SGEMHES
-1509 VAYKTLMNAEQKD
+1509 VKYTTLMNAEVEG
-1522 YYDVVQMKKD
+1522 YYDVDKMT
-1532 KKGDRIQYNH
+1532 KKGDSIIYNQN
-1542 HITITQIPQKAFD
+1542 IAITQIPKKAFE

-1582 NNPNHYAGGKYIFE
+1582 NNPNHYAGGKYVFE
-1596 LLCRVITLSVKS
+1596 LLCRVIKLSEKS

-1616 EKRFE
+1616 MKRFE

>member
-1 MQEIS
+1 
-6 AYELIKEKLHAIPN
+6 
-20 QRHKGSLFE
+20 
-29 KISKQFLQEHDSAN
+29 
-43 EYESIDLWYDW
+43 
-54 KLRGKERDKGIDIVI
+54 
-69 TTSNKE
+69 
-75 YIAVQCKFHQNS
+75 
-87 VSYNDISPFLTQL
+87 
-100 LSGHKLQ
+100 
-107 NGVGGVKFK
+107 
-116 KGIIISTSNLT
+116 
-127 SEALKA
+127 
-133 IEQIR
+133 
-138 STGMG
+138 
-143 IDIDE
+143 
-148 ITEED
+148 
-153 FIYSRIDWEK
+153 
-163 FDPTKT
+163 
-169 EDEIPLCDKKRPRP
+169 
-183 HQTEAIEKTKE
+183 
-194 YFSDP
+194 
-199 KNARGKLI
+199 
-207 MACGTGKTYTSL
+207 
-219 KIMEA
+219 
-224 LDPKI
+224 
-229 TLFLAPSIALL
+229 
-240 SQTFREYAQEK
+240 
-251 SEPFYASI
+251 
-259 VCSDDKT
+259 
-266 GQSKKNKSKNE
+266 
-277 DNDDIK
+277 
-283 FSELPIKAST
+283 
-293 RLEDILSAYERAQK
+293 
-307 ENKRFIIFSTY
+307 
-318 QSALRIKEAQEAGL
+318 
-332 NGIDLIICDEAHR
+332 
-345 TVGAMYSTNERDDK
+345 
-359 NAFTLCH
+359 
-366 SDENIK
+366 
-372 AKKRLYMTAT
+372 MTAT

-406 AQTFGE
+406 VQTFGE

-445 VTNSVNKKISQLEAK
+445 VTNSVNKKISRLEAQ

-492 DEENKEDHNLQ
+492 DDENKQDHNLQ
-503 NKADTFVS
+503 NKNDTTPS
-511 QRAISFCKSINTS
+511 QRAISFCKSIQTS

-551 IKIDHV
+551 ISIDHV

-564 DRLEKLE
+564 ERLDKLE
-571 KLNEFQPNTCKVL
+571 NLNTFKPNICKVL

-634 LPIALRESEIKN
+634 LPIALKESEIKN

-678 FREKI
+678 FKEKI
-683 KIFGSDDASNLDD
+683 KVFGSDDEKNPDD
-696 EEELQKD
+696 EELDEESQKKSDKD
-703 KTEQSPNDPKQAQ
+703 KTEKSKQAQ

-722 ILLQDLANAVYNVM
+722 IFLKDLANAVYNVM

-750 KKTGNIARTLNDRL
+750 KKTGNIAKTLNERL
-764 KELFGKNP
+764 KQLFGKNP
-772 EIFDNFLTSLRGN
+772 EIFQNFLTSLREN

-790 KEEEALDMIISHVIT
+790 KEEEALDMIVSHTIT

-823 ALDKMVLK
+823 ALDKMVQK

-861 KTQQELIKNLYNT
+861 KSQQELIKNLYDT
-874 FFKEAF
+874 FLKTAF
-880 RKQSEK
+880 TKQSEK

-892 PIEVVDFI
+892 PMEVVDFI

-913 TDFNDK
+913 TDFNDQ

-930 GSFIA
+930 GSFIV
-935 RLLSKENDFISDEAL
+935 RLLAKENNLISDGAL
-950 KEKFQKGLFAFDIV
+950 KEKFQNHLFAFDIV

-978 AQSRDSSLKNFKNIA
+978 AQNRDKTLGNFKNIA

-1003 KSAKGVIPGFEDL
+1003 KNDKGVFPLFADL
-1016 KENQEIKT
+1016 KENKEIKT
-1024 TMEKQNIRVII
+1024 TIEKQNIRVII
-1035 GNPPYSSGAKSE
+1035 GNPPYSAGAKSE
-1047 NDNNQNLKHPKL
+1047 NDNNQNLSHPKL
-1059 EKRVYETYG
+1059 EKWVYETYG
-1068 KNSTSRSVGNT
+1068 KNSTAKVGKT
-1079 TRDTLIQSIRMAS
+1079 TRDALIQSMRMAS

-1109 IDSKSADGF
+1109 IDSKSGDGF

-1164 FFVKDESVQN
+1164 FFVKDKSVQN

-1182 EDYLKRE
+1182 GDYLKRE
-1189 AKLNLLAG
+1189 AKLHSLAG
-1197 FENLD
+1197 FENLE
-1202 SVPFSEI
+1202 SVPFKEI
-1209 TPNNKGDWINQREY
+1209 TPNHKGDWINQRNDDFE
-1223 GFDKLIPLK
+1223 KLIPLK
-1232 RDKNQ
+1232 RDKKL

-1246 NSNGVKTSRD
+1246 NSNGVVSGRD
-1256 PWVYNFSP
+1256 PWVYNFSQKT
-1264 NALMQSVQNCID
+1264 LMQSVQNCID
-1276 AYNADLKRF
+1276 TYNADLKRF

-1295 RTQGIKP
+1295 RAKGVKSG
-1302 ADRYKHLSDQEITTD
+1302 DLYRHLNDKEITTD
-1317 KTKIAWVQNL
+1317 KTKIAWTDGLKNKLIRNENL
-1327 KTQLIKGK
+1327 
-1335 KLDDFSQEKI
+1335 QESSEKR
-1345 SVSLYRPFNK
+1345 VRLSLYRPFNK
-1355 QYFYYEREL
+1355 QWLYWDKDLIHRQGKF
-1364 AWSFCLMKKIFP
+1364 SKIFP
-1376 DKSARNVVINTGVG
+1376 NKHAQNVVINTGVG
-1390 KVFSALISSEIP
+1390 NGKDFSALVSDFISDFSLISP
-1402 CLDLLHH
+1402 

-1430 YALNLFRRHYQDN
+1430 YALNLFRRHYKDDS
-1443 AIVEEEIFYYIY
+1443 IVEEEIFYYIY

-1460 KGYLEKYKNSLTK
+1460 KGYLEKYQNSLAK
-1473 EDPRIALSKDF
+1473 EAPRIALSKDF
-1484 KELSI
+1484 KELSV
-1489 LGEELAKLHLNYE
+1489 LGKELAELHLNYE

-1509 VAYKTLMNAEQKD
+1509 VKHNLLENAEIEG
-1522 YYDVVQMKKD
+1522 YYDVVKMT
-1532 KKGDRIQYNH
+1532 KKGDRIIYNN
-1542 HITITQIPQKAFD
+1542 HITITKIPQKAFD

-1582 NNPNHYAGGKYIFE
+1582 NNPNHYAGGKYVFE

>member
-1 MQEIS
+1 MSEIS
-6 AYELIKEKLHAIPN
+6 AYKLIKEKLHAIPN
-20 QRHKGSLFE
+20 LRHKGSLFE

-54 KLRGKERDKGIDIVI
+54 ELRGKERDKGIDIVI

-87 VSYNDISPFLTQL
+87 ISYNDISPFLTQL
-100 LSGHKLQ
+100 LSG
-107 NGVGGVKFK
+107 VGEVRFK

-169 EDEIPLCDKKRPRP
+169 EDEIPLCDKKKPRS
-183 HQTEAIEKTKE
+183 HQTEAINATKE
-194 YFSDP
+194 YFSNP

-259 VCSDDKT
+259 VCSDDKV
-266 GQSKKNKSKNE
+266 GKSKDE

-293 RLEDILSAYERAQK
+293 RLEDILSVRKKAQK

-318 QSALRIKEAQEAGL
+318 QSALRIKEAQEASLGA
-332 NGIDLIICDEAHR
+332 IDLIICDEAHR

-406 AQTFGE
+406 EEIFGE

-445 VTNSVNKKISQLEAK
+445 VTNSVNKKISKLEAE

-477 VGTHK
+477 IGTHK

-492 DEENKEDHNLQ
+492 DDENKKDYDLK

-511 QRAISFCKSINTS
+511 QRAISFCKSIQTS
-524 KNIKDSFETIME
+524 KNIKDSFKTIME
-536 CYDEELKKKSFKNLQ
+536 CYDEELKKKSFKNLT
-551 IKIDHV
+551 ISIDHI

-564 DRLEKLE
+564 VRLEKLE
-571 KLNEFQPNTCKVL
+571 ELNEFKPNTCKVL

-599 DSVIFFDG
+599 DSIVFFDG
-607 RSAMVDI
+607 KSAMVDI

-621 MRKAKNKKRGYII
+621 MRKAKHKKRGYII
-634 LPIALRESEIKN
+634 LPIALEESEIQN
-646 LDEAVKNTNFQ
+646 LDEAVNNTNFK

-669 DSSLVDEAT
+669 DPSLVDEAT

-683 KIFGSDDASNLDD
+683 KVFGSDDND
-696 EEELQKD
+696 ETNQGDGEPKKD
-703 KTEQSPNDPKQAQ
+703 KTKQDPKEAQ

-736 PTKLGDRNYWENFA
+736 PTKLGDRNYWENFT
-750 KKTGNIARTLNDRL
+750 KKTGNIARTLNNRL
-764 KELFGKNP
+764 KDIFEKNP
-772 EIFDNFLTSLRGN
+772 EIFHGFLDSLRGN
-785 IHQNI
+785 VHQSI
-790 KEEEALDMIISHVIT
+790 KEDEALDMITSHIIT

-817 QNPIAK
+817 KNPISK
-823 ALDKMVLK
+823 ALDKMVEK
-831 LSDLGLEGE
+831 LSTLGLQGE

-850 VKTEAARAKSQ
+850 VKTEAMRAKSQ
-861 KTQQELIKNLYNT
+861 KSQQELIKNLYNT

-935 RLLSKENDFISDEAL
+935 RLLSKENNLISDEAL
-950 KEKFQKGLFAFDIV
+950 KEKFQKNLFAFDIV
-964 LLSYYIALINITQA
+964 LLAYYIALINITQA
-978 AQSRDSSLKNFKNIA
+978 AQSRDGSLKNFKNIA
-993 LTDSLDYLEE
+993 LTDSLDIYEE
-1003 KSAKGVIPGFEDL
+1003 KNDKGVLPIFEDL
-1016 KENQEIKT
+1016 KENKDIKDT
-1024 TMEKQNIRVII
+1024 LADQNIIVII
-1035 GNPPYSSGAKSE
+1035 GNPPYSAGSKSE
-1047 NDNNQNLKHPKL
+1047 NDNNQNLSHPKL
-1059 EKRVYETYG
+1059 EKRVYEKYG
-1068 KNSTSRSVGNT
+1068 KNSTAKVGKT
-1079 TRDTLIQSIRMAS
+1079 TRDTLIQSIYMAS
-1092 DLLKDKGV
+1092 ELLKDRGV
-1100 LGFVVNGSF
+1100 LGFVVNGGF

-1118 RKCVAKEFSHLYVLN
+1118 RKCVAKEFAHLYVLN
-1133 LRGNARTSGEERK
+1133 LRGNARTSGETFK
-1146 KQGDGI
+1146 KEGGKI

-1159 TVAII
+1159 TIAII
-1164 FFVKDESVQN
+1164 FFVKDKSVPN
-1174 STIHYYEV
+1174 HTIFYYEV

-1189 AKLNLLAG
+1189 AKLNWLAG
-1197 FENLD
+1197 FENLE

-1209 TPNNKGDWINQREY
+1209 TPNDKGDWINQRED
-1223 GFDKLIPLK
+1223 GFEKLIPLK
-1232 RDKNQ
+1232 RDKKLQNDS
-1237 KIFDTIFDL
+1237 IFDI
-1246 NSNGVKTSRD
+1246 NSGGVVSGRD

-1264 NALMQSVQNCID
+1264 NILTQSVQKCID
-1276 AYNADLKRF
+1276 TYNADLKRF
-1285 NERFREAFKQ
+1285 NAHFREAFKQ
-1295 RTQGIKP
+1295 RAKGVK
-1302 ADRYKHLSDQEITTD
+1302 SDKLHKQLNDSEITTD
-1317 KTKIAWVQNL
+1317 KTKIAWTRALKQEFIKNKNL
-1327 KTQLIKGK
+1327 
-1335 KLDDFSQEKI
+1335 QESHKDRI
-1345 SVSLYRPFNK
+1345 RLALYRPFNK
-1355 QYFYYEREL
+1355 QWLYFDKNLNEEQSQL
-1364 AWSFCLMKKIFP
+1364 PKIFP
-1376 DKSARNVVINTGVG
+1376 NKDAQNVVINTTKG
-1390 KVFSALISSEIP
+1390 KFSTLVSDAIP
-1402 CLDLLHH
+1402 DCHFIGDA
-1409 NQAYPL
+1409 NAYPL

-1430 YALNLFRRHYQDN
+1430 YALNLFRKHYGDN
-1443 AIVEEEIFYYIY
+1443 SITEEEIFYYIY

-1460 KGYLEKYKNSLTK
+1460 KGYLKKYKNSLAK
-1473 EDPRIALSKDF
+1473 EAPRIALSEDF
-1484 KELSI
+1484 KELSVLGKE
-1489 LGEELAKLHLNYE
+1489 LGELHLNYE
-1502 SGEMHTS
+1502 SGEMHDS
-1509 VAYKTLMNAEQKD
+1509 VKYTTLMNAGMEG

-1532 KKGDRIQYNH
+1532 KKGDCIQYNH
-1542 HITITQIPQKAFD
+1542 HITITQIPKKAFD

-1582 NNPNHYAGGKYIFE
+1582 NNPNDYAGGKYVFE

>member
-6 AYELIKEKLHAIPN
+6 AYTLIKEKLQAIPN
-20 QRHKGSLFE
+20 LRHKGSLFE

-43 EYESIDLWYDW
+43 EYESIDLWSDF
-54 KLRGKERDKGIDIVI
+54 KLRGNKGDRGIDMVI
-69 TTSNKE
+69 TTTSKE

-87 VSYNDISPFLTQL
+87 ISLNDISTFLTQL
-100 LSGHKLQ
+100 QS
-107 NGVGGVKFK
+107 GVGEVRFK
-116 KGIIISTSNLT
+116 KGIIISTSKLT
-127 SEALKA
+127 STALEE

-153 FIYSRIDWEK
+153 FIYSQIDWEK

-169 EDEIPLCDKKRPRP
+169 QDELPLCDKKKPRS
-183 HQTEAIEKTKE
+183 HQTEAIEETKK

-259 VCSDDKT
+259 VCSDDKV
-266 GQSKKNKSKNE
+266 GKSKDE
-277 DNDDIK
+277 DNDDIN
-283 FSELPIKAST
+283 FSELPIKPST
-293 RLEDILSAYERAQK
+293 RLEDVLSVRKKAQK

-332 NGIDLIICDEAHR
+332 NEIDLIICDEAHR
-345 TVGAMYSTNERDDK
+345 TVGAMYSSNERDDK

-366 SDENIK
+366 SDKNIK

-406 AQTFGE
+406 EVVFGE

-419 ERAIALDLLTDYKVI
+419 SQAIALDLLTDYKVI
-434 ILAVRSENLSG
+434 ILAVRKENLSG
-445 VTNSVNKKISQLEAK
+445 VTNSVNKRISQLEAK

-482 GLAKQDLIAL
+482 GLAKQDLIVL
-492 DEENKEDHNLQ
+492 DDENKEDHNLQ
-503 NKADTFVS
+503 NQYDTAPS
-511 QRAISFCKSINTS
+511 QRAISFCKSIQTS

-536 CYDEELKKKSFKNLQ
+536 CYDEELKKKSFKNLK
-551 IKIDHV
+551 ISIDHI

-571 KLNEFQPNTCKVL
+571 ELNEFQPNTCKVL

-599 DSVIFFDG
+599 DSIVFFDG
-607 RSAMVDI
+607 KSAMVDI

-634 LPIALRESEIKN
+634 LPIALAESEIKN
-646 LDEAVKNTNFQ
+646 LDEAVNNTNFK
-657 NIWKVLKALRSH
+657 NIWKVIKALRSH
-669 DSSLVDEAT
+669 DPSLVDEAT
-678 FREKI
+678 FKEKI
-683 KIFGSDDASNLDD
+683 KIFGSDDGKKQND
-696 EEELQKD
+696 E
-703 KTEQSPNDPKQAQ
+703 

-722 ILLQDLANAVYNVM
+722 ILLQDLADAVYNVM
-736 PTKLGDRNYWENFA
+736 PTKLGDRNYWENFT
-750 KKTGNIARTLNDRL
+750 KKTGNIARTLNNRL
-764 KELFGKNP
+764 KMIFDKNP
-772 EIFDNFLTSLRGN
+772 EFFHGFLDSLREN

-790 KEEEALDMIISHVIT
+790 KEEEALDMITSHIIT
-805 KPIFDAIFGDNI
+805 KPIFDALFGDNI
-817 QNPIAK
+817 KNPIAK

-850 VKTEAARAKSQ
+850 VKTEAAHAKSQ
-861 KTQQELIKNLYNT
+861 KSQQELIKNLYNT

-880 RKQSEK
+880 KKQSEK

-913 TDFNDK
+913 TDFNDQS
-919 NITIFDPFTGT
+919 ITIFDPFTGT

-935 RLLSKENDFISDEAL
+935 RLLSKENALISDEAL
-950 KEKFQKGLFAFDIV
+950 KEKFQKNLFAFDIV

-978 AQSRDSSLKNFKNIA
+978 AQNRDSSLKNFKNIA

-1003 KSAKGVIPGFEDL
+1003 KTNKGALPFFYDL
-1016 KENQEIKT
+1016 KENKDIKDT
-1024 TMEKQNIRVII
+1024 LAGQNIRVII
-1035 GNPPYSSGAKSE
+1035 GNPPYSAGAKSQ
-1047 NDNNQNLKHPKL
+1047 NDNNQNLSHPKL
-1059 EKRVYETYG
+1059 EKLVYEKYG
-1068 KNSTSRSVGNT
+1068 KNSTSGSVGKT

-1092 DLLKDKGV
+1092 DVVKDRGV
-1100 LGFVVNGSF
+1100 IGFVVNGSF

-1118 RKCVAKEFSHLYVLN
+1118 RKCVAQEFSRLYVLN
-1133 LRGNARTSGEERK
+1133 LRGNQRTSGEVSRK
-1146 KQGDGI
+1146 EGGKI

-1159 TVAII
+1159 TIAII
-1164 FFVKDESVQN
+1164 FFVKDKSVPN
-1174 STIHYYEV
+1174 NTIFYYEV

-1189 AKLNLLAG
+1189 AKLHLLAG
-1197 FENLD
+1197 FENLE
-1202 SVPFSEI
+1202 SVPFKEI
-1209 TPNNKGDWINQREY
+1209 TPNHKGDWINQRED

-1232 RDKNQ
+1232 RDKKLQNDS
-1237 KIFDTIFDL
+1237 IFDI
-1246 NSNGVKTSRD
+1246 NSLGVSSGRD

-1264 NALMQSVQNCID
+1264 KILTQSVQNCID
-1276 AYNADLKRF
+1276 AYNADLERF
-1285 NERFREAFKQ
+1285 NAVFREAFKQ
-1295 RTQGIKP
+1295 RTKGVKSGEL
-1302 ADRYKHLSDQEITTD
+1302 YKHLNDKEITTD
-1317 KTKIAWVQNL
+1317 KTKIAWTDDL
-1327 KTQLIKGK
+1327 KNKLIKNEN
-1335 KLDDFSQEKI
+1335 LQESSEKR
-1345 SVSLYRPFNK
+1345 VRLSLYRPFNK
-1355 QYFYYEREL
+1355 QWLYWDKDWINRQREF
-1364 AWSFCLMKKIFP
+1364 SKIFP
-1376 DKSARNVVINTGVG
+1376 DKSARNVVINTSSMASRN
-1390 KVFSALISSEIP
+1390 FSCLIANEIT
-1402 CLDLLHH
+1402 DFQTMAN

-1415 YYYDDLGNRYNAISG
+1415 YHYDDLGERYSAISG

-1443 AIVEEEIFYYIY
+1443 AITEEEIFYYIY
-1455 AIFHH
+1455 AILHH

-1473 EDPRIALSKDF
+1473 EAPRIALSEDF
-1484 KELSI
+1484 KELSV
-1489 LGEELAKLHLNYE
+1489 LGKELAELHLNYE
-1502 SGEMHTS
+1502 SGEMHES
-1509 VAYKTLMNAEQKD
+1509 VKYTTLMNAEMEG

-1532 KKGDRIQYNH
+1532 KKGDCILYNH
-1542 HITITQIPQKAFD
+1542 NITITKIPQKAFE
-1555 YVVNGKS
+1555 YVINGKS

-1568 ERYSITTDKDSLIE
+1568 ERYQKTMDKESLIG
-1582 NNPNHYAGGKYIFE
+1582 NNPNDYAGGKYIFE
-1596 LLCRVITLSVKS
+1596 LLCRVIKLSEKS